1 MILLNKATTIP
12 TEGAGGGVKNII
24 DDALKISD
32 ALNTYG
38 YAIVL
43 LSIFL
48 IIFII
53 FIMVILKQNSNSQKM
68 FQEQNQILL
77 NQILT
82 NSNKLNQENEESKL
96 FNTFS
101 EEKRAYD
108 EKNIVTIFVKLN
120 RIFKFECK
128 KYLERIDCDRIG
140 IYVFHNGTVTSHGLP
155 FFKVSCICEWIK
167 RGTAICSHLNDT
179 NGIPLNLFDDIIDNI
194 YTKGIVLVC
203 NDPTN
208 QDSAFIKSDS
218 FYLDTDDV
226 EFAMF
231 VPIYD
236 KNDNILAMVLAEY
249 RHMIDKE
256 FIDEYLD
263 ELKELCRSIKPVL
276 EFSEYQDINTIE
288 RGMNK

>member
-1 MILLNKATTIP
+1 MIFINDTTQVP
-12 TEGAGGGVKNII
+12 TDTTDGGVLDIVDN
-24 DDALKISD
+24 ALKVSD

-38 YAIVL
+38 SAIVL

-48 IIFII
+48 VVFII
-53 FIMVILKQNSNSQKM
+53 VIIVILRQNSDSQKM

-77 NQILT
+77 NQLLNA
-82 NSNKLNQENEESKL
+82 NSMVKEKEEVAVKDNKL
-96 FNTFS
+96 
-101 EEKRAYD
+101 YD

-128 KYLERIDCDRIG
+128 KYLERINCDRVG

-167 RGTAICSHLNDT
+167 RGSAIGNHINDT
-179 NGIPLNLFDDIIDNI
+179 NGIPLNLFDDIIDNL
-194 YTKGIVLVC
+194 YTKGTVYVC
-203 NDPTN
+203 NVPDNEDP
-208 QDSAFIKSDS
+208 DFIKSDS
-218 FYLDTDDV
+218 FYLDIDCV

-249 RHMIDKE
+249 REMIEKE
-256 FIDEYLD
+256 QIEGYVE
-263 ELKELCRSIKPVL
+263 ELKELCQTVKPVL
-276 EFSEYQDINTIE
+276 EFSEYQDINTVQ
-288 RGMNK
+288 

>member
-1 MILLNKATTIP
+1 MILLNKTTIP

-82 NSNKLNQENEESKL
+82 NSNKQIQENEESK

-101 EEKRAYD
+101 EERRAYD

-167 RGTAICSHLNDT
+167 RGTAICSHINDT
-179 NGIPLNLFDDIIDNI
+179 NGIPLNLFDDIIDNL

-249 RHMIDKE
+249 RHMVDKE
-256 FIDEYLD
+256 FMDEYLD

-288 RGMNK
+288 RGMSK